1 MKVTVT
7 GIKGIRLNEYSVGGE
22 VVFKKDISSFASD
35 NVIKAYI
42 NGFEV
47 GVVASS
53 TAMTIPGTKKAKDVY
68 DDLPD
73 NFVGTITDVKEIVSM
88 VKVPVLVVELDG
100 TKTASTKSKTT
111 SSSEKQFSLKIT
123 GSKSKYPGKLK
134 VIDDFKKGEIIYVV
148 FELDEENVLCK
159 YNGEPSGILSNF
171 TNSDTSSKE
180 EVELF
185 KEILIQNAGKNVIEG
200 KVISSQV
207 ASYIVSVSVSEKA
220 IEESKISFSKKA
232 ISSVKEPLIK
242 MGYDEETLND
252 IETYLLDNGFDVNDI
267 KDIFNSYKQYN
278 DEVKSLIPQKPER
291 LFADKDKVML
301 YDSYS
306 AIAEGLHIICSGEK
320 GTGKNVFVETWAWIL
335 QRPLYSISINRET
348 DKMDLLGSQIIEPQR
363 VDENDDNSEY
373 YSKVVFKK
381 EVLIQAME
389 NGGIINIDEIN
400 FADPGITGLLHSV
413 GDDRRELFVPN
424 YGLVKADKNFLMIA
438 TMNVGYQGT
447 NELNEALSDRFV
459 DIVFENNDSIREILE
474 LNCPFANKTY
484 IGQADK
490 LYKQIVQTV
499 RDGDSSLDDSCVTV
513 RGFIQAL
520 KMSKRIPLKR
530 ALIRCIADKV
540 KDIEYRENLL
550 QLIDTFVK

>member
-7 GIKGIRLNEYSVGGE
+7 GIKGIKLNEYSVGGE
-22 VVFKKDISSFASD
+22 VVFKKDSSSFVGD
-35 NVIKAYI
+35 VIKAYI
-42 NGFEV
+42 NGIEV

-53 TAMTIPGTKKAKDVY
+53 TAMTIPGTERVKDIY
-68 DDLPD
+68 NNLPE
-73 NFVGTITDVKEIVSM
+73 NFIGTITDVKEIVSM
-88 VKVPVLVVELDG
+88 VKVPVLVVELELDG
-100 TKTASTKSKTT
+100 AKTAS
-111 SSSEKQFSLKIT
+111 SEKKFKIKIT

-134 VIDDFKKGEIIYVV
+134 VIDDYFKKGETIYVT
-148 FELDEENVLCK
+148 FELDEENVICK
-159 YNGEPSGILSNF
+159 YNGEPSGILSNI
-171 TNSDTSSKE
+171 TNSETSPKE

-207 ASYIVSVSVSEKA
+207 ASYIVSVSVSEKT
-220 IEESKISFSKKA
+220 IEESKVAFSKKA
-232 ISSVKEPLIK
+232 LSSVREPLIK
-242 MGYDEETLND
+242 MGYDEETLNE
-252 IETYLLDNGFDVNDI
+252 IETYLLDNGFDVNDV
-267 KDIFNSYKQYN
+267 KDIFSTYKQYN

-301 YDSYS
+301 YDSYA

-320 GTGKNVFVETWAWIL
+320 GTGKNVFVETWGWIL

-348 DKMDLLGSQIIEPQR
+348 DKMDLLGSQVIEPQR
-363 VDENDDNSEY
+363 VDENDENSEY
-373 YSKVVFKK
+373 YSKVVFRK

-484 IGQADK
+484 ISQADK
-490 LYKQIVQTV
+490 LYQQIIQTV

-530 ALIRCIADKV
+530 ALTRCIADKV
-540 KDIEYRENLL
+540 KDMEYRENLL
-550 QLIDTFVK
+550 QLIDTFIK